1 MNEGRG
7 NPFTLTA
14 GSRSHFIQSIHY
26 SLPFIQWIKW
36 MWFHEPFHSSR
47 LQSIQLTS
55 ISLWLCE
62 MKCVLNWSCCAL
74 RSYGFVSVQF
84 LFNFRSFHGNE
95 MKWTQRMPQS
105 LRGLFFTRI
114 KFHLIAV
121 NSWRLASRSIIQFV
135 QFHLNSVKWTE
146 WIHSHWVTSCINS
159 FLSKFSIHSLI
170 AFSSID
176 SPYGY
181 NIAAINQ
188 TQFN

>member
-1 MNEGRG
+1 MKIEWTKAGATHLHWPQG
-7 NPFTLTA
+7 AVHTSFNPF
-14 GSRSHFIQSIHY
+14 IIHCL
-26 SLPFIQWIKW
+26 SFQWIKW

-146 WIHSHWVTSCINS
+146 WIHSVPLIQSIRHSFTRSPPS
-159 FLSKFSIHSLI
+159 FLAFFPRSLH
-170 AFSSID
+170 
-176 SPYGY
+176 
-181 NIAAINQ
+181 
-188 TQFN
+188 

>member
-1 MNEGRG
+1 MIWGEVKLIKWKQR
-7 NPFTLTA
+7 A
-14 GSRSHFIQSIHY
+14 RSHFIQSIHY

-121 NSWRLASRSIIQFV
+121 NSWRLAFSF
-135 QFHLNSVKWTE
+135 FNF
-146 WIHSHWVTSCINS
+146 IHSS
-159 FLSKFSIHSLI
+159 FSLRLTPHYIH
-170 AFSSID
+170 
-176 SPYGY
+176 
-181 NIAAINQ
+181 
-188 TQFN
+188 